1 MKGIFLDRLP
11 SLRFGTL
18 RLRIAVLFTILFALV
33 MSVVMI
39 LVSQSIERF
48 GERAAS
54 GDLAANAKVVD
65 EILDLRA
72 QQMRA
77 SAEVLSRDF
86 GFREAVATGDSAT
99 IASAM
104 P

>member
-39 LVSQSIERF
+39 LLSGVS
-48 GERAAS
+48 GETS
-54 GDLAANAKVVD
+54 
-65 EILDLRA
+65 
-72 QQMRA
+72 
-77 SAEVLSRDF
+77 SSRRNDTTPT
-86 GFREAVATGDSAT
+86 R
-99 IASAM
+99 
-104 P
+104 